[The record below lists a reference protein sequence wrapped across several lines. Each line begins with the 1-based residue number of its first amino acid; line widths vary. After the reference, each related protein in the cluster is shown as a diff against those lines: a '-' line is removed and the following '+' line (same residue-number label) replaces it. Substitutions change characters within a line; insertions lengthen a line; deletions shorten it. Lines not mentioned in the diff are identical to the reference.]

1 MFDNRDSTRM
11 RTAIRVLNVLFL
23 GSVIG
28 VLIAC
33 SGYEGLGQRPIDRDY
48 TFSKLSWSTGN
59 VSVIALKAFPDEEN
73 LAVCAAYTTGIGN
86 FEVQGNRQ
94 YFNVATIH
102 MGEERIG
109 PMAFANAIRDTDLA
123 WLTDAETV
131 SSGLNALKANCIR
144 TEIPW
149 EASYAG
155 EKLRM
160 TGPKRIRVFD

>member
-1 MFDNRDSTRM
+1 M
-11 RTAIRVLNVLFL
+11 RTTIRALNIILL
-23 GSVIG
+23 GAVTG
-28 VLIAC
+28 LLAAC

-86 FEVQGNRQ
+86 FEIQGNRQ
-94 YFNVATIH
+94 YFDVATIH
-102 MGEERIG
+102 IAEERIG
-109 PMAFANAIRDTDLA
+109 SMSFANAIRDTDLG
-123 WLTDAETV
+123 WLTNADTV
-131 SSGLNALKANCIR
+131 SSGLDALKANCIR

-149 EASYAG
+149 EASFAG

-160 TGPKRIRVFD
+160 TGPKKIRVFD